1 VIRLAIVVLLV
12 FSCACKRA
20 ANDAS
25 AQEAAARLGLPAAG
39 AAAAPPAQAAPPAP
53 AAPPKPVP
61 AVVPDVVAR
70 VNGESVTKAELEEAV
85 AAVEQQNRGKLPPD
99 QRDRV
104 FRAVLDQLVGVKLLA
119 QEVKARNVSVPEAD
133 VEAQIAALRKQFPSE
148 DVFNQA
154 LKAQQKTVDGLK
166 ADARRQL
173 AISKLLQDA
182 LADKVAVTPEQAK
195 KYYDENPDRFKQPER
210 VRASHIL
217 IGVPQGADA
226 VTKDAARKRAEDVL
240 KQVKAG
246 KDFAALAK
254 EHSQDPGSA
263 VQGGDLGYFPRGQM
277 VGPFD
282 EVAFTLAP
290 GAISDLVET
299 QFGFHIIKVV
309 EKQAARTVPLEE
321 VRPKLDEFLLN
332 QNKQRETQA
341 FVAGLKAKGKVEIL
355 L

>member
-1 VIRLAIVVLLV
+1 VVRLAFLALLV
-12 FSCACKRA
+12 LTCACKRPADSA
-20 ANDAS
+20 AAAS
-25 AQEAAARLGLPAAG
+25 AAAKLGLPAASG
-39 AAAAPPAQAAPPAP
+39 EAQP
-53 AAPPKPVP
+53 AAPKPVP
-61 AVVPDVVAR
+61 AALPDVVAR
-70 VNGESVTKAELEEAV
+70 VNGESVTKAEFEAAV
-85 AAVEQQNRGKLPPD
+85 AAIEQQNGGKVPPE
-99 QRDRV
+99 QRDRI

-119 QEVKARNVSVPEAD
+119 QEVKARQVSVPDAD
-133 VEAQIAALRKQFPSE
+133 VDAQIAAIRQQFPSE

-166 ADARRQL
+166 ADARREL
-173 AISKLLQDA
+173 SISKLLQDA
-182 LADKVAVTPEQAK
+182 LANKVAVTSEQAK
-195 KYYDENPDRFKQPER
+195 KFYDENPDRFKQAEQ

-226 VTKDAARKRAEDVL
+226 VTKDAARKRAEGLL

-246 KDFAALAK
+246 NDFAALAK

-263 VQGGDLGYFPRGQM
+263 VQGGDLGFFPRGQM
-277 VGPFD
+277 VGAFD
-282 EVAFTLAP
+282 EAAFTQAP
-290 GAISDLVET
+290 GTISDLVET

-321 VRPKLDEFLLN
+321 VKPKLDEFLLN

>member
-1 VIRLAIVVLLV
+1 MVRLASAALLV
-12 FSCACKRA
+12 FICACNRTGSTGTTA
-20 ANDAS
+20 PAPDGQATN
-25 AQEAAARLGLPAAG
+25 AAATQPAV
-39 AAAAPPAQAAPPAP
+39 
-53 AAPPKPVP
+53 PKPVP
-61 AVVPDVVAR
+61 AILPDVVAR
-70 VNGESVTKAELEEAV
+70 VNGESVSKVEFEAAV
-85 AAVEQQNRGKLPPD
+85 AAVEQQNGGAVPPE
-99 QRDRV
+99 QRDRI
-104 FRAVLDQLVGVKLLA
+104 FRAVLDQLVGLKLLA
-119 QEVKARNVSVPEAD
+119 QEVKARNVSVPDGA
-133 VEAQIAALRKQFPSE
+133 VEARIAELRKQFPSE

-166 ADARRQL
+166 TDARQQL
-173 AISKLLQDA
+173 AISSMLEKELASKVTVTDA
-182 LADKVAVTPEQAK
+182 QARQ
-195 KYYDENPDRFKQPER
+195 YYDQNPERFKQPER

-217 IGVPQGADA
+217 ISVAEGADA
-226 VTKDAARKRAEDVL
+226 VTKEAARTRAGDLL

-263 VQGGDLGYFPRGQM
+263 IQGGDLGFFPRGQM

-282 EVAFTLAP
+282 QVAFTLAP

-309 EKQAARTVPLEE
+309 EKQAARTVSLEE
-321 VRPKLDEFLLN
+321 VKPKLDEFLLN

-341 FVAGLKAKGKVEIL
+341 FVEGLKAKAKVEIL